1 MHKFLKLAMPCAVL
15 ATLVGCAPL
24 PPLSFQPLVT
34 PTAPIAV
41 LPCAT
46 CTVES
51 TYGIAV
57 TRPNPCNDYPVTYR
71 VQMPE
76 TDKRVRFVDRPEL
89 MSTSTLSVS
98 VNNCGR

>member
-1 MHKFLKLAMPCAVL
+1 MSKFLKMAVVTTGL
-15 ATLVGCAPL
+15 GMLVGCAPV
-24 PPLSFQPLVT
+24 PLT
-34 PTAPIAV
+34 PAV
-41 LPCAT
+41 AIPCAT
-46 CTVES
+46 CAVDS

-89 MSTSTLSVS
+89 VSTATQSTT
-98 VNNCGR
+98 VNSCGR